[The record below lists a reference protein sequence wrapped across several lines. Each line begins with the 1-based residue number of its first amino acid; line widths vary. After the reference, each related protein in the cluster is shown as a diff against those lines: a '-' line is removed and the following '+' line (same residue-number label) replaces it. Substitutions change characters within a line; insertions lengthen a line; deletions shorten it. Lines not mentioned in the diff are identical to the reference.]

1 MRCPF
6 CGSAETKVIDS
17 RLDEESY
24 SIKRRRECINCQ
36 SRFNTLETSELN
48 YPRVIKS
55 DDSSEIFNET
65 KVRRGINRAF
75 EKRRITS
82 DEIDEL
88 VQKVLTK
95 CSQHP
100 SKEIPSKIIG
110 ENIMNEIILV
120 DQVAYLRFASVYL
133 SFNDVDAFK
142 NIIKNLEKQP
152 SPKMIKNQ
160 QKIKIDDK

>member
-17 RLDEESY
+17 RFNEDSY
-24 SIKRRRECINCQ
+24 SIKRRRECIDCQ

-55 DDSSEIFNET
+55 DDSSELFNET
-65 KVRRGINRAF
+65 KVRRGVNRAF
-75 EKRRITS
+75 EKRKITI
-82 DEIDEL
+82 DDIDEL
-88 VQKVLTK
+88 IQKVLTK

-100 SKEIPSKIIG
+100 NKEIPSKIIG
-110 ENIMNEIILV
+110 ETIMNEIILV

-133 SFNDVDAFK
+133 RFDNVDSFK
-142 NIIKNLEKQP
+142 KIIENLEKLP

-160 QKIKIDDK
+160 KKIQIDD